1 MAATIS
7 MGQYLFKR
15 VAELGNEHVFGVPGD
30 FNLAILDEL
39 FKMPELKWLGTC
51 NELNAAYATDGYARI
66 KGMPGALVTTYAVGE
81 LSAMNGVAGAYAE
94 HAGMIHIVGMPA
106 RMVQKAR
113 LMLHHTM
120 EPGMDQAIYV
130 EMAGPIR
137 KTYTV
142 LMEEKTMAQ
151 EIDRVIEEG
160 VLSRLPVY
168 IYVPMDVAGV
178 QLDAKRLE
186 TPLKIEITNSD
197 KDVEEEIIKSTLDQI
212 KAASAPAILGDILSI
227 RHGGKKFVEKLMN
240 LTKFPTYST
249 PLGKGVVDETSPYFN
264 GLYNGEVSFDGVAS
278 SIESSDLVIDIG
290 PLHSDSNTGG
300 FTRNIT
306 DDHTIILAHNYC
318 QIKGK
323 KYDGVHFLP
332 VLRRVVEEIEKQP
345 EAYTKKHNW
354 TKLNPPLL
362 NNSTSGPIEQSF
374 IWQRIGRF
382 LKPGDIV
389 LAESGTAQFGMP
401 DSPFPENIGYIT
413 QTFWSSIGY
422 TVGAC
427 LGACVAAKEM
437 KRPGRVVLLVGEGSL
452 QMTVQ
457 EVGSYIRFGFTPII
471 FVINNNGYSIER
483 AINGP
488 EQTYNDVS
496 MLWDHQKMLE
506 FFGARK
512 ETGIPG
518 KSFACKTVEELE
530 AVLND
535 ETFNSAS
542 CIQVCEVFMDRLDY
556 PWRLSTQV
564 GVTRAKMAKAAAA
577 LQVA

>member
-1 MAATIS
+1 